1 MAIIG
6 IEKLSAEINK
16 ELTLY
21 SQEVTDQLK
30 KVSQKYAKEL
40 VKKTKETAP
49 VGNRKSNKYRDSIA
63 CKKQYE
69 NANGV
74 SWIWYVNSKN
84 SNYRLTHLLVNGHA
98 KRGGGRTSENHFLTR
113 AVEEI
118 EQNYLKEIEAI
129 INNG

>member
-1 MAIIG
+1 MAIVG

-98 KRGGGRTSENHFLTR
+98 KRGGGRTRENHFLTR